1 MEPLRSLMF
10 IPSNRP
16 NFMEKAGSL
25 PADVLVLDL
34 EDSVPV
40 AEKGA
45 GRELVRRSMRGLV
58 ARGQRV
64 YVRINSLVSGLWQDD
79 LQAVV
84 VEGLSGI
91 SLPKA
96 GSAEDV
102 LVAARAIEA
111 LERERG
117 LEPGRIRLIPW
128 LETALGLVHAFQISS
143 ASPRVIGVAFG
154 ADDFT
159 SDMGIE
165 RTREGTEQ
173 FYPRCAIAIPAHAAG
188 VMALD
193 TPYTDFKD
201 EAGLVRDAKLARGLG
216 FLGKFTI
223 HPTQIEPVNNIFRPS
238 DAEVAQARKVVQ
250 AFEAAEA
257 QGHASTSLEGKMID
271 IAVIL
276 GARKLL
282 QVAEA
287 IARRERA
294 GPSSS

>member
-10 IPSNRP
+10 IPGNRP

-25 PADVLVLDL
+25 PADVLILDL
-34 EDSVPV
+34 EDSVPL
-40 AEKGA
+40 AEKKAARG
-45 GRELVRRSMRGLV
+45 LVQKSLPSLV

-79 LQAVV
+79 LHAVV
-84 VEGLSGI
+84 IEGLSGI

-96 GSAEDV
+96 GSAADV
-102 LVAARAIEA
+102 DTAAQAIEA
-111 LERERG
+111 WERERR

-159 SDMGIE
+159 ADMGIE
-165 RTREGTEQ
+165 RTKEGTEQ
-173 FYPRCAIAIPAHAAG
+173 FHARCAIAIAARAAG

-201 EAGLVRDAKLARGLG
+201 EAGLIRDARLARQLG
-216 FLGKFTI
+216 FQGKFVI
-223 HPTQIEPVNNIFRPS
+223 HPSQIETVNKVFLPS
-238 DAEVAQARKVVQ
+238 EAEVAQARKVAQ

-257 QGHASTSLEGKMID
+257 QGFASTSLEGKMID
-271 IAVIL
+271 IAVVQ

-294 GPSSS
+294 RPTVS